1 MLQLQQI
8 THTFAGGL
16 EPVLNDFNLQLARGD
31 FCVIIGANGSGKS
44 TLMQIIAGAL
54 APDSGQIRFKG
65 AIASAEQ
72 RRLLVS
78 HLVQAVDQGT
88 LPELTI
94 LENMV
99 LSQRRGRRPR
109 LAFYQRAESS
119 IRQILQ
125 TLGQGLDRHLH
136 APLATL
142 SGGQRQMVALLMA
155 LSAQPQLLLLDE
167 HTAALDPNSAQRVM
181 HHTAHCVAESQL
193 TTVMITH
200 NLEDAIQY
208 GNRLILLQQ
217 GRIAYEIA
225 GAAKAAL
232 TRQALLQRFLHTLSE
247 QKRSGRLL

>member
-8 THTFAGGL
+8 TYTFAGAL

-109 LAFYQRAESS
+109 LAFYQRAEST

-155 LSAQPQLLLLDE
+155 LTAQPQLLLLDE
-167 HTAALDPNSAQRVM
+167 HTAALDPHSAQRVM

>member
-8 THTFAGGL
+8 THTFAGAL

-54 APDSGQIRFKG
+54 APECGQIRFKG

-88 LPELTI
+88 VPEFTI
-94 LENMV
+94 LENML
-99 LSQRRGRRPR
+99 LSQRRRQRPR
-109 LAFYQRAESS
+109 LTFYRRAEPA
-119 IRQILQ
+119 IRQMVQ
-125 TLGQGLDRHLH
+125 TLGQGLERHLH

-181 HHTAHCVAESQL
+181 AHTAHCVAESHL
-193 TTVMITH
+193 TTLMITH
-200 NLEDAIQY
+200 KLEDAIHY

-232 TRQALLQRFLHTLSE
+232 TRQELLPLFQHTLS
-247 QKRSGRLL
+247 

>member
-8 THTFAGGL
+8 THTFSGAQ
-16 EPVLNDFNLQLARGD
+16 EPLLNNFNLQLVSGD

-44 TLMQIIAGAL
+44 TLMQIMAGAL
-54 APDSGQIRFKG
+54 SPDSGQIRFKG
-65 AIASAEQ
+65 ALSSAEQ
-72 RRLLVS
+72 RRSLVA

-99 LSQRRGRRPR
+99 LSQRRAQKPR
-109 LAFYQRAESS
+109 LTFYHRAEPA

-125 TLGQGLDRHLH
+125 TLGQGLDRNLH
-136 APLATL
+136 SPLATL

-167 HTAALDPNSAQRVM
+167 HTAALDPKSAQQVM
-181 HHTAHCVAESQL
+181 AHTAHCIAADQL

-200 NLEDAIQY
+200 KLEDAIQY

-217 GRIAYEIA
+217 GEIACEIA

-232 TRQALLQRFLHTLSE
+232 TRDELLQLFHQTLN
-247 QKRSGRLL
+247 